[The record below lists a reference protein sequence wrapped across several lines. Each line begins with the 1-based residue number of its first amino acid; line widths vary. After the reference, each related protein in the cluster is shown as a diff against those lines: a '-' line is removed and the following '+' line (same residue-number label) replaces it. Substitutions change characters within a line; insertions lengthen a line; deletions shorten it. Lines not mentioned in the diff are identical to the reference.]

1 MKKMLPIKNFAFQ
14 GVNGAYSEQAGKNVF
29 PNAKS
34 FPCSTFEDMFSCVKN
49 EKADIALVPIENS
62 QAGRVADTQ
71 RLIPDSDLNIIGE
84 YFLEVNHN
92 LLAIAG
98 TKITDIKRI
107 HSHEQGIAQCRNNII
122 KLNKEMVIAADTA
135 GSAKTISNLKSNEDA
150 AIASALA
157 ADIYNLEV
165 LKSNF
170 QDSLNNVTRF
180 LIMSKNSSDIK
191 STEQNLLTTLVFV
204 VRSIPASLYKCLGG
218 FASNG
223 VNITKL
229 ESYIHP
235 QGFDVAQF
243 YIDFEG
249 HPEHDSVKLALE
261 EMKFFCKEIKIL
273 GVYKK
278 SEFRK
283 K

>member
-1 MKKMLPIKNFAFQ
+1 MKTNSFAFQ

-29 PNAKS
+29 PNAS
-34 FPCSTFEDMFSCVKN
+34 SVPCATFEEMFACVRDGQ
-49 EKADIALVPIENS
+49 ADIALVPIENS

-84 YFLEVNHN
+84 YFLEVRHN
-92 LLAIAG
+92 LLVIPGA
-98 TKITDIKRI
+98 KINDVKRI
-107 HSHEQGIAQCRNNII
+107 HSHEQGIAQCRNKII

-135 GSAKTISNLKSNEDA
+135 GSAKKISKLNKKEDA

-157 ADIYNLEV
+157 AEIYNLEI
-165 LKSNF
+165 LEENF
-170 QDSLNNVTRF
+170 QDAQYNVTRF
-180 LIMSKNSSDIK
+180 LIMSKNKSSIQSNESD
-191 STEQNLLTTLVFV
+191 LLTTLVFV

-223 VNITKL
+223 INITKL

-249 HPEHDSVKLALE
+249 HPDDKSVKLAFE
-261 EMKFFCKEIKIL
+261 EMKFFCKEIKVL

>member
-1 MKKMLPIKNFAFQ
+1 MKQINSFAFQ

-29 PNAKS
+29 PDAKS
-34 FPCSTFEDMFSCVKN
+34 VACATFEDMFACVRNKQ
-49 EKADIALVPIENS
+49 ADIALVPIENS

-71 RLIPDSDLNIIGE
+71 RLIPDSDLNIVGE
-84 YFLEVNHN
+84 YFLEVRHN
-92 LLAIAG
+92 LLGISG
-98 TKITDIKRI
+98 TKVADIKRI
-107 HSHEQGIAQCRNNII
+107 YSHEQAIAQCRNKII
-122 KLNKEMVIAADTA
+122 NLNKEMVIAADTA
-135 GSAKTISNLKSNEDA
+135 GSAKKISELKSKEDA
-150 AIASALA
+150 AIASTLA
-157 ADIYNLEV
+157 AEIYDLEIIE
-165 LKSNF
+165 NDF
-170 QDSLNNVTRF
+170 QDSKHNVTRF
-180 LIMSKNSSDIK
+180 LIMSKNTNQINSSDKDI
-191 STEQNLLTTLVFV
+191 LTTIVFV

-223 VNITKL
+223 INITKL

-243 YIDFEG
+243 YVDFEG
-249 HPEHDSVKLALE
+249 HPEQNSVKLALE

>member
-1 MKKMLPIKNFAFQ
+1 MKTNSFAFQ
-14 GVNGAYSEQAGKNVF
+14 GVSGAYSEQAGKNVF
-29 PNAKS
+29 PDANS
-34 FPCSTFEDMFSCVKN
+34 VPCATFEEMFACVRDGQ
-49 EKADIALVPIENS
+49 ADIALVPIENS

-84 YFLEVNHN
+84 YFLEVRHN
-92 LLAIAG
+92 LLAIPGA
-98 TKITDIKRI
+98 KISDIKRI
-107 HSHEQGIAQCRNNII
+107 HSHEQGIAQCRKKII

-135 GSAKTISNLKSNEDA
+135 GSAKKISELNKKEDA

-157 ADIYNLEV
+157 AEIYNLEI
-165 LKSNF
+165 LEENF
-170 QDSLNNVTRF
+170 QDAQYNVTRF
-180 LIMSKNSSDIK
+180 LIMSKNK
-191 STEQNLLTTLVFV
+191 SNIESEESELLTTLVFV

-223 VNITKL
+223 INITKL

-249 HPEHDSVKLALE
+249 HPDDKSVKLAFE
-261 EMKFFCKEIKIL
+261 EMKFFCKEIKVL

>member
-1 MKKMLPIKNFAFQ
+1 MKTNNFAFQ

-29 PNAKS
+29 PDAKS
-34 FPCSTFEDMFSCVKN
+34 IPCATFEEMFSCVRN
-49 EKADIALVPIENS
+49 DKADIALVPIENS

-84 YFLEVNHN
+84 YFLEVKHN
-92 LLAIAG
+92 LLVIPGA
-98 TKITDIKRI
+98 KINDIKRI
-107 HSHEQGIAQCRNNII
+107 HSHEQGIAQCRNKII
-122 KLNKEMVIAADTA
+122 KLNKEMVVAADTA
-135 GSAKTISNLKSNEDA
+135 GSAKKISQLNNKEDA
-150 AIASALA
+150 AIASTLA
-157 ADIYNLEV
+157 AEIYNLDILER
-165 LKSNF
+165 NF
-170 QDSLNNVTRF
+170 QDAQNNVTRF
-180 LIMSKNSSDIK
+180 LIMSKNKSNAE
-191 STEQNLLTTLVFV
+191 STESDLLTTLVFV

-223 VNITKL
+223 INITKL

-249 HPEHDSVKLALE
+249 HPEDNSVKLALE
-261 EMKFFCKEIKIL
+261 EMKFFCKEIKVL

-278 SEFRK
+278 SKFRK

>member
-1 MKKMLPIKNFAFQ
+1 MIKIENFSFQ
-14 GVNGAYSEQAGKNVF
+14 GINGAYSELAGKNIF
-29 PNAKS
+29 PEADS
-34 FPCSTFEDMFSCVKN
+34 LACATFEEMFQTVR
-49 EKADIALVPIENS
+49 EGKANVAIVPIENS

-71 RLIPDSDLNIIGE
+71 RLIPDSDLKIVKE
-84 YFLEVNHN
+84 YFLEVKHN
-92 LLAIAG
+92 LLVVPG
-98 TKITDIKRI
+98 TKMSDIKRI
-107 HSHEQGIAQCRNNII
+107 YSHEQGIAQCRKKII
-122 KLNKEMVIAADTA
+122 ELNKEMIIVADTA
-135 GSAKTISNLKSNEDA
+135 GAAKKITELNSKEDA
-150 AIASALA
+150 AVASELA
-157 ADIYNLEV
+157 SKIYNLEI
-165 LKSNF
+165 LESNF
-170 QDSLNNVTRF
+170 QDSSTNVTRF
-180 LIMSKNSSDIK
+180 LVMASKMNPPDPNDD
-191 STEQNLLTTLVFV
+191 NLITTLVFK

-229 ESYIHP
+229 ESYVHP

-249 HPEHDSVKLALE
+249 HPEQTFVKLALE
-261 EMKFFCKEIKIL
+261 EMKFFCKHMNIL

>member
-1 MKKMLPIKNFAFQ
+1 MIKIENFSFQ
-14 GVNGAYSEQAGKNVF
+14 GINGAYSELAGKNIF
-29 PNAKS
+29 PEADS
-34 FPCSTFEDMFSCVKN
+34 LACATFEEMFQTVR
-49 EKADIALVPIENS
+49 EGKANVAIVPIENS

-71 RLIPDSDLNIIGE
+71 RLIPDSNLKIVKE
-84 YFLEVNHN
+84 YFLEVKHN
-92 LLAIAG
+92 LLVVPG
-98 TKITDIKRI
+98 TKMSDIKRI
-107 HSHEQGIAQCRNNII
+107 YSHEQGIAQCRKKII
-122 KLNKEMVIAADTA
+122 ELNKEMIIVADTA
-135 GSAKTISNLKSNEDA
+135 GAAKKITELNSKEDA
-150 AIASALA
+150 AVASELA
-157 ADIYNLEV
+157 SRIYNLGI

-170 QDSLNNVTRF
+170 QDASNNVTRF
-180 LIMSKNSSDIK
+180 LVMASKMNPPDPNDD
-191 STEQNLLTTLVFV
+191 NLITTLVFT

-223 VNITKL
+223 INITKL
-229 ESYIHP
+229 ESYVHP

-249 HPEHDSVKLALE
+249 HPEQTSVKLALE
-261 EMKFFCKEIKIL
+261 EMKFFCKHMNIL

>member
-1 MKKMLPIKNFAFQ
+1 MKINSFAFQ

-29 PNAKS
+29 PYAKS
-34 FPCSTFEDMFSCVKN
+34 IPCATFEEMFAFVRN
-49 EKADIALVPIENS
+49 NKADIALVPIENS

-84 YFLEVNHN
+84 YFLEVRHN
-92 LLAIAG
+92 LLALHG
-98 TKITDIKRI
+98 TKINDIKRI
-107 HSHEQGIAQCRNNII
+107 HSHEQGIAQCRNKII
-122 KLNKEMVIAADTA
+122 KLNKEMVVAADTA
-135 GSAKTISNLKSNEDA
+135 GSAKKISQLNNKEDA

-157 ADIYNLEV
+157 AEIYNLEI
-165 LKSNF
+165 LESNF
-170 QDSLNNVTRF
+170 QDAKYNVTRF
-180 LIMSKNSSDIK
+180 LIMSKNK
-191 STEQNLLTTLVFV
+191 SKIEVSENDLLTTLVFV

-249 HPEHDSVKLALE
+249 HPEDNSVKLALE
-261 EMKFFCKEIKIL
+261 EMKFFCKEIKVL

-278 SEFRK
+278 SKFRK

>member
-1 MKKMLPIKNFAFQ
+1 MKINSFAFQ
-14 GVNGAYSEQAGKNVF
+14 GVSGAYSEQAGKNVF
-29 PNAKS
+29 PNTNS
-34 FPCSTFEDMFSCVKN
+34 VPCSTFEEMFACVRDQ
-49 EKADIALVPIENS
+49 KADIAIVPIENS

-71 RLIPDSDLNIIGE
+71 RLIPDSELNIIGE
-84 YFLEVNHN
+84 YFLEVKHN
-92 LLAIAG
+92 LLVIPG
-98 TKITDIKRI
+98 TKINELKRI
-107 HSHEQGIAQCRNNII
+107 HSHEQGIAQCRNKII
-122 KLNKEMVIAADTA
+122 KLDKEMIVAADTA
-135 GSAKTISNLKSNEDA
+135 GSAKKISELNSKADG
-150 AIASALA
+150 AIASELA
-157 ADIYNLEV
+157 AEIYNLEI
-165 LKSNF
+165 LEKNF
-170 QDSLNNVTRF
+170 QDSNYNVTRF
-180 LIMSKNSSDIK
+180 LIMSKHKSEIK
-191 STEQNLLTTLVFV
+191 SNENDLLTTLVFV

-223 VNITKL
+223 INITKL

-249 HPEHDSVKLALE
+249 HPEDKSVKLALE
-261 EMKFFCKEIKIL
+261 EMKFFCKEIKVL

>member
-1 MKKMLPIKNFAFQ
+1 MKKNSFAFQ
-14 GVNGAYSEQAGKNVF
+14 GVNGAYSEQAGKNLY
-29 PNAKS
+29 PEDKS
-34 FPCSTFEDMFSCVKN
+34 VSCATFEEMFACVRN
-49 EKADIALVPIENS
+49 DKADIALVPIENS

-84 YFLEVNHN
+84 YFLEVKHN
-92 LLAIAG
+92 LLAIPGA
-98 TKITDIKRI
+98 KINDIKRI
-107 HSHEQGIAQCRNNII
+107 HSHEQGIAQCRNKII
-122 KLNKEMVIAADTA
+122 NLNKEMVVATDTA
-135 GSAKTISNLKSNEDA
+135 GSAKKISQLNNKEDG
-150 AIASALA
+150 AIASTLA
-157 ADIYNLEV
+157 AEIYNLEI
-165 LKSNF
+165 LESDF
-170 QDSLNNVTRF
+170 QDAQYNVTRF
-180 LIMSKNSSDIK
+180 LIMSKNKSHIEASESD
-191 STEQNLLTTLVFV
+191 LLTTLVFV

-249 HPEHDSVKLALE
+249 HPENNSVKLALE

-278 SEFRK
+278 SKFRK

>member
-1 MKKMLPIKNFAFQ
+1 MKKINSYSFQ

-29 PNAKS
+29 PQAS
-34 FPCSTFEDMFSCVKN
+34 SVPCATFEEMFAYVRE
-49 EKADIALVPIENS
+49 EKANVALVPIENS

-84 YFLEVNHN
+84 YFLEVRHN
-92 LLAIAG
+92 LLVIPG
-98 TKITDIKRI
+98 TTLNDIKRI
-107 HSHEQGIAQCRNNII
+107 HSHEQGIAQCRNKII
-122 KLNKEMVIAADTA
+122 QLNKEMIVAADTA
-135 GSAKTISNLKSNEDA
+135 GSAKKISELKSKEEG
-150 AIASALA
+150 AIASELA
-157 ADIYNLEV
+157 AEIYNLEI
-165 LKSNF
+165 LERDF
-170 QDSLNNVTRF
+170 QDSQYNVTRF
-180 LIMSKNSSDIK
+180 LIMSKNK
-191 STEQNLLTTLVFV
+191 SEINPNDVNILTTLVFV

-223 VNITKL
+223 INITKL

-249 HPEHDSVKLALE
+249 HPDNHSVKLALE
-261 EMKFFCKEIKIL
+261 EMKFFCKEIKVL

>member
-1 MKKMLPIKNFAFQ
+1 MFAF
-14 GVNGAYSEQAGKNVF
+14 VR
-29 PNAKS
+29 
-34 FPCSTFEDMFSCVKN
+34 D

-62 QAGRVADTQ
+62 KAGRVADTQ
-71 RLIPDSDLNIIGE
+71 RLIPDSDLSIIGE
-84 YFLEVNHN
+84 YFLEVKHN
-92 LLAIAG
+92 LLVIPG
-98 TKITDIKRI
+98 TTLNDVKRI
-107 HSHEQGIAQCRNNII
+107 HSHEQGIAQCRNKII
-122 KLNKEMVIAADTA
+122 KLKKEMVVAADTA
-135 GSAKTISNLKSNEDA
+135 GSAKKISKLNSKEDA

-157 ADIYNLEV
+157 ADIYNLEIIE
-165 LKSNF
+165 KDF
-170 QDSLNNVTRF
+170 QDSQNNVTRF
-180 LIMSKNSSDIK
+180 LIMSKQKNEIK
-191 STEQNLLTTLVFV
+191 SDEQDLLTTLVFV

-223 VNITKL
+223 INITKL

-249 HPEHDSVKLALE
+249 HPDNHSVKLALE
-261 EMKFFCKEIKIL
+261 EMKFFCKEIKVL

-278 SEFRK
+278 SDFRK

>member
-1 MKKMLPIKNFAFQ
+1 MQKINSFAFQ

-29 PNAKS
+29 PHANSVA
-34 FPCSTFEDMFSCVKN
+34 CSTFEDMFSCVRN
-49 EKADIALVPIENS
+49 GKAEIALVPIENS

-71 RLIPDSDLNIIGE
+71 RLIPESDLYIIGE
-84 YFLEVNHN
+84 YFLEVKHN
-92 LLAIAG
+92 FLGIPG
-98 TKITDIKRI
+98 SNIKDIKRI
-107 HSHEQGIAQCRNNII
+107 HSHEQGIAQCRNKII
-122 KLNKEMVIAADTA
+122 ELNKEMVVEADTA
-135 GSAKTISNLKSNEDA
+135 GSAKKISELKNKEDA
-150 AIASALA
+150 AIASLLSAK
-157 ADIYNLEV
+157 IYNLEV
-165 LKSNF
+165 LENNF
-170 QDSLNNVTRF
+170 QDSINNVTRF
-180 LIMSKNSSDIK
+180 LIMSKNTRDLDSSEKD
-191 STEQNLLTTLVFV
+191 LLTTLVFV

-223 VNITKL
+223 INITKL

-249 HPEHDSVKLALE
+249 HPENQAVKLALE
-261 EMKFFCKEIKIL
+261 EMKFFCKEIKVL